1 MSSKQTPGQ
10 PGQPGS
16 RREQL
21 RAEQARAA
29 KEKRIRSIITYVAA
43 GLAAVAVIGGIVW
56 GVVAAASAA
65 SKGNATP
72 GTSTQYAVTVGKT
85 DAPVTVD
92 IYQDYMCPYC
102 GQFERTNSGDI
113 AALAADGTAQIR
125 IHPMAFLDDA
135 SQGTKYSTR
144 AANALVTVYKA
155 EPDKALAFN
164 AALYAN
170 QPTENSAGL
179 SDAQI
184 ADIAVKAGVS
194 QTVAGSFASM
204 ANASFVADGT
214 KAAFADGVESTP
226 TIKLNGKQYT
236 GSINT
241 AGAFKAAVLAAAGK

>member
-1 MSSKQTPGQ
+1 MSNKQNPGQ

-29 KEKRIRSIITYVAA
+29 KEKRVRNIITYVAL
-43 GLAAVAVIGGIVW
+43 GLGALVIVGGIIW
-56 GVVAAASAA
+56 GVIAATSAN
-65 SKGNATP
+65 KATP
-72 GTSTQYAVTVGKT
+72 SAGAAGQYTVTVGKA
-85 DAPVTVD
+85 DAPVTID

-102 GQFERTNSGDI
+102 GQFERTNSGDV
-113 AALAADGTAQIR
+113 AALVADGTAKVQ

-164 AALYAN
+164 SALYAN
-170 QPTENSAGL
+170 QPAENSSGL
-179 SDAQI
+179 TDAQI

-194 QTVAGSFASM
+194 QTVASSFTSM

-214 KAAFADGVESTP
+214 NAAFAEGVTSTP
-226 TIKLNGKQYT
+226 TVKINGKQYS
-236 GSINT
+236 GDLYT
-241 AGAFKAAVLAAAGK
+241 AGAFKSAVLAAAGK